1 MAKPKR
7 QLRDAY
13 RFPGFVP
20 LAEVY
25 GVFGDPMQRVVP
37 LRRRAKKQS
46 AVSAVELG
54 EATTIVVLGW
64 CGICLAGRCES
75 SWSSRFGAW
84 RASNAV

>member
-46 AVSAVELG
+46 VVNAVERG
-54 EATTIVVLGW
+54 EVSTIVVRGW
-64 CGICLAGRCES
+64 HGICRAARCES
-75 SWSSRFGAW
+75 SWSSKFDA
-84 RASNAV
+84 